1 MTGKFLSIEGIE
13 GAGKSTQLR
22 FIEQYLTQH
31 GKIVLVTREPGG
43 TPLGE
48 QIREVLLAPRSSGMS
63 VDAELLLMFAARVEH
78 LQQKI
83 SPALAR
89 GEWVLTDRFVDASF
103 AYQGAGRQ
111 IATTRIQQLADW
123 ALQGINTDMTFLFD
137 LPVAAGQQ
145 RVMQRGKQKD
155 RFEQEKSD
163 FFEMVRACYLK
174 RAAAEPQRLKIID
187 ANQSITHIQ
196 QQLVP
201 YLDQLL
207 ASGS

>member
-1 MTGKFLSIEGIE
+1 MSGKFLSIEGIE

-22 FIEQYLTQH
+22 FIEQYLTQQ
-31 GKIVLVTREPGG
+31 GLSVVVTREPGG

-48 QIREVLLAPRSSGMS
+48 QIREVLLTPRPSGMS
-63 VDAELLLMFAARVEH
+63 VDAELLLMFAARAEH
-78 LQQKI
+78 VQQKI
-83 SPALAR
+83 VPALAR

-111 IATTRIQQLADW
+111 IAEKRIQQLADW
-123 ALQGINTDMTFLFD
+123 TLQGVKTDMTFLFD
-137 LPVAAGQQ
+137 VPVETGQK

-155 RFEQEKSD
+155 RFEQEKTD
-163 FFEMVRACYLK
+163 FFEMVRSCYLK

-187 ANQSITHIQ
+187 ANQSIERIQ
-196 QQLVP
+196 QQLMP

-207 ASGS
+207 ASSS